1 MFVKSVEA
9 NFERLRLPH
18 LNFRIPTAWGINQWN
33 DRNNSVVAKLAVLRQ
48 WGLVL
53 EMMTH
58 WFSVKRHIGPPVV
71 SKVIIYYFSA
81 VDGWWTTKV
90 SQEHKGLGGVA
101 TSFGIQAGVL
111 LGFSV
116 YIKLEHAFPQT
127 ITLERFFLFLALVF
141 FVSTILILIFA
152 DEETVRK
159 KKFFS
164 KSRKKIFWMG

>member
-1 MFVKSVEA
+1 M
-9 NFERLRLPH
+9 
-18 LNFRIPTAWGINQWN
+18 
-33 DRNNSVVAKLAVLRQ
+33 
-48 WGLVL
+48 
-53 EMMTH
+53 
-58 WFSVKRHIGPPVV
+58 
-71 SKVIIYYFSA
+71 
-81 VDGWWTTKV
+81 

-159 KKFFS
+159 NFFEIAQEKFANGVGNRNLNKSSFNFNFLFIEFHTS
-164 KSRKKIFWMG
+164 KFRFHIDLTGT

>member
-1 MFVKSVEA
+1 M
-9 NFERLRLPH
+9 
-18 LNFRIPTAWGINQWN
+18 
-33 DRNNSVVAKLAVLRQ
+33 
-48 WGLVL
+48 
-53 EMMTH
+53 
-58 WFSVKRHIGPPVV
+58 
-71 SKVIIYYFSA
+71 
-81 VDGWWTTKV
+81 

-152 DEETVRK
+152 DEETVRNNSNLNELSFNFNFLFIEFHSS
-159 KKFFS
+159 KFIDM
-164 KSRKKIFWMG
+164 R